1 MKEIIAVVRMNR
13 TNATKKAL
21 IESGAAGFTALK
33 VMGRGKLVED
43 KGVIAARKANMMELA
58 IGEDAKEAEILID
71 GFLDGQRLF
80 PRRMFHVIA
89 KNQDVDQIVQAI
101 ISANR
106 TENKVGDGKI
116 FVLPIAEVVRIRTFG
131 LGVERI
137 AMLKYGI
144 GDLRMFFENDLR
156 FLRQFA

>member
-43 KGVIAARKANMMELA
+43 KGLIAARKANMMEMA
-58 IGEDAKEAEILID
+58 IGEDAKEAEELID

-80 PRRMFHVIA
+80 PRRMFHLIA

-116 FVLPIAEVVRIRTFG
+116 FVLPIAEVVRIRTA
-131 LGVERI
+131 ERNEV
-137 AMLKYGI
+137 AL
-144 GDLRMFFENDLR
+144 
-156 FLRQFA
+156 